1 MRYSNLLDAY
11 SQRYESGKFCCN
23 GLVACMV
30 EMVEMNELCAHAG
43 EGRKGE
49 REKEGLGVKGCPA
62 G

>member
-49 REKEGLGVKGCPA
+49 RERGVG